1 MTAHATARKIR
12 EPLGLAVDATYR
24 AALFVAHEHG
34 LIDPFGRRSVYDL
47 SPIAKAETVLCACAA
62 GGGLTKALDDF
73 LSGARASGLADR
85 LAGLFEVPEAL
96 ADSDLIFDADGRAVR
111 VHPGSDG
118 ASLVVEPLAGGSPI
132 GRTFTLSGAVL
143 AGVLDR

>member
-34 LIDPFGRRSVYDL
+34 LIDPFGRRTVYDL

-62 GGGLTKALDDF
+62 GGGLTKALDGF
-73 LSGARASGLADR
+73 LAGARANGLPAR
-85 LAGLFEVPEAL
+85 LAGLLQAPADL
-96 ADSDLIFDADGRAVR
+96 ADSDLIFDAEGRAVR
-111 VHPGSDG
+111 VHPGEDR
-118 ASLVVEPLAGGSPI
+118 ASLVVEPFAGGSPI
-132 GRTFTLSGAVL
+132 GRTFTLRGAVL
-143 AGVLDR
+143 AEVLD